1 MSVGGQQV
9 HVRAGAN
16 REKEGSRFPGAGI
29 PGSCELPYLDAGNQI
44 PVFFKSSKCS
54 SLPSSSNSLLA

>member
-54 SLPSSSNSLLA
+54 